1 MADRKGVMQISE
13 IANGVL
19 DPVLARRAGINTM
32 LLGLWDEIAGAEFAD
47 CTRPEKIRW
56 PRRASESDPFEPGTL
71 TIACEGARAL
81 FLVHSQDQLIQR
93 LNSVFGFPAVD
104 RIKIVQKPVSG
115 GHAPRPGQRALS
127 PDSQKRLDEMISVI
141 DNDRLRAALARLGK
155 GVLGKDRSRK

>member
-1 MADRKGVMQISE
+1 MADRKGVVQISE

-19 DPVLARRAGINTM
+19 DPVLAKRAGINTM
-32 LLGLWDEIAGAEFAD
+32 LLGLWDEIVGADFAD

-56 PRRASESDPFEPGTL
+56 PRRASEGDAFEPGTL

-104 RIKIVQKPVSG
+104 RIKIVQKPVSAAP
-115 GHAPRPGQRALS
+115 HARAVHRELS
-127 PDSQKRLDEMISVI
+127 PERQQHLADMISGI
-141 DNDRLRAALARLGK
+141 ESKNLRDALARLGK
-155 GVLGKDRSRK
+155 GVMGNSGKRR

>member
-1 MADRKGVMQISE
+1 MAGRKGVVQISE

-19 DPVLARRAGINTM
+19 DPVLAKRAGINTM
-32 LLGLWDEIAGAEFAD
+32 LLGMWDEIAGADFAD

-56 PRRASESDPFEPGTL
+56 PRRASEGDPFEPGTL

-104 RIKIVQKPVSG
+104 RIKIVQKPVSS
-115 GHAPRPGQRALS
+115 RPGMPARQKELS
-127 PDSQKRLDEMISVI
+127 PERQQQLSEMISGI
-141 DNDRLRAALARLGK
+141 ESENLREALARLGR
-155 GVLGKDRSRK
+155 GVLGKSGRNR